1 MKNET
6 LKIKNEMIK
15 GSNKMGN
22 RNDSFGELLD
32 FSGGFKKTSKY
43 VVDKNKSLTLWS
55 LFEVNYFR
63 FID

>member
-1 MKNET
+1 
-6 LKIKNEMIK
+6 MIK